1 MLGTLKVIE
10 GKSFKQI
17 DVDSSGNSQLIC
29 GITPDNEIFCSS
41 NLTTPVWTK
50 KNGTIQQI
58 SLNGSK
64 AVGINS
70 SNKIVYNSMFNTEN
84 IPAWVELSG
93 NRTYTQVDY
102 NGQVACAIGKDDKF
116 VYCTDNLDVSNNVPT
131 WVKLFGGYEQVA
143 VSDGKLYAV
152 NSNNTLYWSTSYK
165 TTTTPWTLIPGNV
178 KKISFSENKIAGI
191 DLSDNVVFGTANTQT
206 PNWIVINATINPT
219 RFSNVSFNKD
229 KIFAVSTDNKL
240 YQNVLTD
247 NSNNQAQIC
256 KGSQLE
262 TQACILYCNM
272 TTVNCDAVLKEYC
285 NTNPDSRLCG
295 CFRSDD
301 YYLNVK
307 SSITNAFE
315 GKFENTNNY
324 CYFKDCRDSIIKPF
338 NFKNN
343 TKLCD
348 DDSSCFK
355 YKTVD
360 TSGNLKEIETTSDKG
375 VCSNIKKK
383 DSGGLSAAAKT
394 AIALG
399 VTVVIILIIW
409 AAFRKR
415 S

>member
-29 GITPDNEIFCSS
+29 GITPENEIFCSS

-102 NGQVACAIGKDDKF
+102 NGSVACAIGKDDKF
-116 VYCTDNLDVSNNVPT
+116 VYCTDNLDVSNNAPN
-131 WVKLFGGYEQVA
+131 WFKLFGGYEQVA
-143 VSDGKLYAV
+143 VSDGKLYAI
-152 NSNNTLYWSTSYK
+152 NSNNTLYWSTNYK
-165 TTTTPWTLIPGNV
+165 TTTTAWTLIPGNV

-206 PNWIVINATINPT
+206 PNWAVINTASPT

-229 KIFAVSTDNKL
+229 KIFVVSTDNKL
-240 YQNVLTD
+240 YRNEDQ
-247 NSNNQAQIC
+247 SQIC
-256 KGSQLE
+256 KGAQLE
-262 TQACILYCNM
+262 TQPCILYCNM

-285 NTNPDSRLCG
+285 NTNPSSRLCG
-295 CFRSDD
+295 CFKSDE

-343 TKLCD
+343 TKLCED
-348 DDSSCFK
+348 NSSCFK
-355 YKTVD
+355 YKSVD
-360 TSGNLKEIETTSDKG
+360 SSGNLKEIEPTSDKG

-383 DSGGLSAAAKT
+383 SKT
-394 AIALG
+394 PLA
-399 VTVVIILIIW
+399 VIIAGMVL
-409 AAFRKR
+409 AFMFSMFVYWSLSSNKK
-415 S
+415 